1 MPPGKSNNMKKLL
14 FATLVL
20 IIQHFS
26 IFAQTRDSVK
36 IYLWPDGAPLAQGT
50 EEVDKPSATVYFP
63 SKEKATGAA
72 VLICP
77 GGGYVSLAL
86 NHEGWQV
93 AKWYNDQGIT
103 AIILRYR
110 IGTWDHK
117 KYQHP
122 APFIDVTRAMR
133 LVRSKAAAWNLNPE
147 KIGVMG
153 FSAGGHLASCLGTMY
168 DGGNSK
174 AKDLIEKYSSKP
186 NFMVLVYPV
195 ITFRTKHAFA
205 FGRGVLLG
213 DNASQALVDSMST
226 ETRVSTLT
234 PPTFIMYTDED
245 DINAVNG
252 VLFYLA
258 LKENKVPA
266 ELHVYERGAHGY
278 GMYPQNERIADW
290 TERLKNW
297 LKNRG
302 GIIK

>member
-1 MPPGKSNNMKKLL
+1 MKHY
-14 FATLVL
+14 FLVL
-20 IIQHFS
+20 LLLTCRFIN
-26 IFAQTRDSVK
+26 AQTADSTK
-36 IYLWPDGAPLAQGT
+36 IYLWSEGAPLAQGT
-50 EEVDKPSATVYFP
+50 SELDKPTITVYFP

-86 NHEGWQV
+86 DHEGLQV
-93 AKWYNDQGIT
+93 AKWYNDLGVT
-103 AIILRYR
+103 AIVLRYR

-117 KYQHP
+117 KYAHP
-122 APFIDVTRAMR
+122 APFLDVSRAMR
-133 LVRSKAAAWNLNPE
+133 LVRSKAKEWNLNSE

-174 AKDLIEKYSSKP
+174 AKDPIDRLTSKP

-195 ITFRTKHAFA
+195 ITFRTKHAFT

-213 DNASQALVDSMST
+213 DNASPSLVDSMST

-234 PPTFIMYTDED
+234 PPTFMMYTDED
-245 DINAVNG
+245 DINSMNA
-252 VLFYLA
+252 VLFYAA
-258 LKENKVPA
+258 LKENRVPA
-266 ELHVYERGAHGY
+266 ELHIYERGAHGY
-278 GMYPQNERIADW
+278 GLYPKSDRFSDW
-290 TERLKNW
+290 PERLKNW

-302 GIIK
+302 GILK